1 MTPKNKLTI
10 IRWVVSQ
17 GLEGTPETELLPA
30 LCARLAEAGVSVL
43 RANIYQPTLHPMI
56 GGHIFYWWKGAREAT
71 QESWNRVPI
80 DPAIRANPSPF
91 EKMIVA
97 GDPSMRHRLDV
108 ADLAELPLL
117 ETFRAKGGTDYFALQ
132 SRFGGAHVV
141 GPVDRILT
149 SWVSDAPGGF
159 SGDDLAAIGEIA
171 PVLALVAKDA
181 STHRIAETVLETYL
195 GRDAGKRV
203 LDGNVQRGQGDSI
216 RAALWSCDLQGFT
229 KLADKLPRD
238 ELMALLDDYF
248 DAMVTTLHDVG
259 GQVLKFM
266 GDGLLA
272 IFSLGSDA
280 DCCAASLTAAE
291 QALQK
296 VDALTSRRQAKGL
309 PVSRFYIAL
318 HLGEVMFGN
327 IGAQNRLDFT
337 VVGPA
342 VNEVS
347 RIESMC
353 RSLDQS
359 LVISQ
364 AFAEATSGRDSRLV
378 SLGRYALRGVTRPQ
392 ELFTLDLTA
401 QAIGR

>member
-1 MTPKNKLTI
+1 M
-10 IRWVVSQ
+10 
-17 GLEGTPETELLPA
+17 
-30 LCARLAEAGVSVL
+30 
-43 RANIYQPTLHPMI
+43 
-56 GGHIFYWWKGAREAT
+56 
-71 QESWNRVPI
+71 
-80 DPAIRANPSPF
+80 
-91 EKMIVA
+91 A
-97 GDPSMRHRLDV
+97 GDLRMRQRLDG

-117 ETFRAKGGTDYFALQ
+117 KEFRAKGGTEYFALQ

-149 SWVSDAPGGF
+149 SWVSDAPDGF
-159 SGDDLAAIGEIA
+159 SESDIAALEEIA
-171 PVLALVAKDA
+171 PVLAFAAKNA
-181 STHRIAETVLETYL
+181 STHRITETMLETYL

-229 KLADKLPRD
+229 KLADRLSRE
-238 ELMALLDDYF
+238 ELMALMDDYF
-248 DAMVTTLHDVG
+248 DAMVTTLHDAG
-259 GQVLKFM
+259 GQVLKFI

-280 DCCAASLTAAE
+280 ECCAASLTAAE
-291 QALQK
+291 KALRR
-296 VDALTSRRQAKGL
+296 VDALTLQRQSTGL
-309 PVSRFYIAL
+309 PISRFYIAL
-318 HLGEVMFGN
+318 HLGEVMYGN

-342 VNEVS
+342 VNEVA

-364 AFAEATSGRDSRLV
+364 AFARGRLRSGEPPGLTRPLRPPGCLPTTGALHTGFDGTNNLSV
-378 SLGRYALRGVTRPQ
+378 SCPSHRFHGGCRFALNVARCQCFRGVVLWRSSASLSCLPDAPHCPSQDAWRARLAT
-392 ELFTLDLTA
+392 ETSE
-401 QAIGR
+401 

>member
-1 MTPKNKLTI
+1 M
-10 IRWVVSQ
+10 V
-17 GLEGTPETELLPA
+17 
-30 LCARLAEAGVSVL
+30 
-43 RANIYQPTLHPMI
+43 
-56 GGHIFYWWKGAREAT
+56 
-71 QESWNRVPI
+71 
-80 DPAIRANPSPF
+80 
-91 EKMIVA
+91 VA
-97 GDPSMRHRLDV
+97 GDRRMRYRLDH

-117 ETFRAKGGTDYFALQ
+117 EEFRTKGGTDYLALQ
-132 SRFGGAHVV
+132 YRFGGAHVV

-149 SWVSDAPGGF
+149 SWVSDAPAGF
-159 SGDDLAAIGEIA
+159 SENDIAAIEEIA
-171 PVLALVAKDA
+171 PVLALAAKDA
-181 STHRIAETVLETYL
+181 ATHRIAETVLETYL
-195 GRDAGKRV
+195 GHDASKRV

-238 ELMALLDDYF
+238 DLMALLDDYF
-248 DAMVTTLHDVG
+248 DAMVTTLHEAG

-280 DCCAASLTAAE
+280 DSCAASLSAAE
-291 QALQK
+291 QALRH
-296 VDALTSRRQAKGL
+296 VDALSSRRQSLGL
-309 PVSRFYIAL
+309 PISRFYIAI

-342 VNEVS
+342 VNEVA
-347 RIESMC
+347 RIEAMC

-364 AFAEATSGRDSRLV
+364 AFAEATPGREGRLV

-392 ELFTLDLTA
+392 ELFTLDLSA
-401 QAIGR
+401 QATSHRLA